1 MKLKILELIEYFH
14 ADQTQNNNT
23 PFSSEDYEEAIIELE
38 KLVNER
44 NKFAKMGMATNII
57 PPAPDEEPLG
67 SSILLLNEFATVTTC
82 HIFTKDSSK
91 MTKEAD
97 VVVVGVGVPRLVKE
111 NWVREGAVVID
122 VGINVDKDGN
132 MCGDTDF
139 DNIVDKAAMITPVP
153 GGVGSV
159 TTSILA
165 KHVIKACKQQNHVNS
180 KEIEAVMN

>member
-67 SSILLLNEFATVTTC
+67 SSILLLNENEKVFWQEAYI
-82 HIFTKDSSK
+82 HAMKIRSSLISTKMIPVLESSAIADNAILELRLRLGSNLK
-91 MTKEAD
+91 KE
-97 VVVVGVGVPRLVKE
+97 L
-111 NWVREGAVVID
+111 
-122 VGINVDKDGN
+122 IN
-132 MCGDTDF
+132 
-139 DNIVDKAAMITPVP
+139 DN
-153 GGVGSV
+153 
-159 TTSILA
+159 
-165 KHVIKACKQQNHVNS
+165 
-180 KEIEAVMN
+180 